1 MVSMTLFYN
10 PEYVCCFVCAVP
22 YIHNSSIQTARKVS
36 VNPYYQ
42 PLVPVTFCQLSY
54 GFVVLTSSLFITQ
67 RTVKQIVVTV
77 NTQLVTIVTTRRK
90 RKQIFDGFVFQPRC
104 RAYCSA
110 YAVLYFRPV
119 GSAVIISVTER
130 HGSILVVYHCIIVAS
145 ELFPAFD

>member
-1 MVSMTLFYN
+1 MTLFYN
-10 PEYVCCFVCAVP
+10 PEYVGCFVRAIP
-22 YIHNSSIQTARKVS
+22 YVHNSSIQTARKVS

-54 GFVVLTSSLFITQ
+54 GFAVLASSLFITQ

-77 NTQLVTIVTTRRK
+77 NAQLVTIATTRRK

-110 YAVLYFRPV
+110 HAILDFRPV

-130 HGSILVVYHCIIVAS
+130 HGSLLVVYHCIIVAS
-145 ELFPAFD
+145 ELFPALD